1 MSDDIQRE
9 QRSKRLY
16 DETVK
21 IEKKLKI
28 AKQYGLR
35 FHDKVVREPH
45 RLAKHNATNCGNSN
59 CVMCMNPRKARGEKT
74 IQEQRFEQIKTRE
87 ELASPLD
94 E

>member
-28 AKQYGLR
+28 AKQYGLG

-59 CVMCMNPRKARGEKT
+59 CVMCMNPRKAFGEKT
-74 IQEQRFEQIKTRE
+74 IQEQRFDQMELWNESEYPEQ
-87 ELASPLD
+87 
-94 E
+94 